1 MKKVLLSLLLLL
13 TLSGCA
19 HIHMENSREEPVAL
33 QPRESLTTKIPELDG
48 PAITIAVYGF
58 QDKTGQM
65 KPNDKLAVFS
75 KAVTQGAEVF
85 LIKSLQDSKNWFK
98 VVERVGLDN
107 LIKER
112 QLIRNQREVYEGK
125 DARPLKPMTVAGV
138 MIEGGIIG
146 YDSNIRSGG
155 NGARFLGIGG
165 SQQYRVDEIVISMR
179 LISVNS
185 GEVLLTSAVSKTIY
199 STQHNVGV
207 LRFVDAGTKAL
218 ELENGMAL
226 NEPTTYA
233 VRVAIEQAV
242 HDMIIE
248 GEKKGIWRFK
258 KPKPVVEQSTPT
270 VNAVPEKPEEKK
282 DELVQPQT
290 SQAPQGAPE
299 PVPAA
304 PIEPVGGKSNEAI
317 PGVEPKKEEKVTRIV
332 PIKPEHLVVI
342 DEKTEAKAET
352 KTIIPSQ
359 ELKSNAELFAPRYLA
374 QDAFVYKEA
383 NEKSQRT
390 WLLKKGTELTI
401 ISPGPEGWH
410 LVRDAEK
417 RKGFVKQ
424 DVLTNKQQ

>member
-1 MKKVLLSLLLLL
+1 MKRVLLSLLIV
-13 TLSGCA
+13 TALSGCA
-19 HIHMENSREEPVAL
+19 TIHMDASREEPVAL
-33 QPRESLTTKIPELDG
+33 KPRENLTTKIPHLDG
-48 PAITIAVYGF
+48 PPIAIAVYGF

-65 KPNDKLAVFS
+65 KPNDRLAVFS

-125 DARPLKPMTVAGV
+125 DAKPLKPMTVAGV

-165 SQQYRVDEIVISMR
+165 SQQYRVDEIVISLR

-185 GEVLLTSAVSKTIY
+185 GEVLLTNAVSKTIY

-218 ELENGMAL
+218 ELENGQAL

-233 VRVAIEQAV
+233 VRVSIEQAV
-242 HDMIIE
+242 YDMIVE
-248 GEKKGIWRFK
+248 GEKKGLWRYK
-258 KPKPVVEQSTPT
+258 VEKPT
-270 VNAVPEKPEEKK
+270 VIEEKK
-282 DELVQPQT
+282 DQVVVPQAPVTPQSSVTVEPVKQENIDKEPIVETTLEKTSIVVPVQPLQILVT
-290 SQAPQGAPE
+290 E
-299 PVPAA
+299 
-304 PIEPVGGKSNEAI
+304 
-317 PGVEPKKEEKVTRIV
+317 KKTDVEEKVDQPTAVIV
-332 PIKPEHLVVI
+332 KHPDSV
-342 DEKTEAKAET
+342 KANT
-352 KTIIPSQ
+352 QLWS
-359 ELKSNAELFAPRYLA
+359 PRYLT
-374 QDAFVYKEA
+374 QDSYVYKEP

-390 WLLKKGTELTI
+390 WQLKKGTEFNI

-410 LVRDAEK
+410 YVTDAEK
-417 RKGFVKQ
+417 RKGYVRT
-424 DVLTNKQQ
+424 DVLSEHKP

>member
-1 MKKVLLSLLLLL
+1 MKQTAVILMLMLML

-19 HIHMENSREEPVAL
+19 HVHMEAGKEDPVTL
-33 QPRESLTTKIPELDG
+33 LPRESLTSKIPELDG
-48 PAITIAVYGF
+48 PPITIAVYGF

-65 KPNDKLAVFS
+65 KPSDRLALFS

-107 LIKER
+107 LVKER

-125 DARPLKPMTVAGV
+125 DAKPLKPMTVAGV

-165 SQQYRVDEIVISMR
+165 SQQYRVDEVVISMR

-185 GEVLLTSAVSKTIY
+185 GEVLITTAVSKTIF

-242 HDMIIE
+242 YDMIVE
-248 GEKKGIWRFK
+248 GEKKGLWRYK
-258 KPKPVVEQSTPT
+258 KTAPLA
-270 VNAVPEKPEEKK
+270 AVP
-282 DELVQPQT
+282 
-290 SQAPQGAPE
+290 APVKE
-299 PVPAA
+299 
-304 PIEPVGGKSNEAI
+304 
-317 PGVEPKKEEKVTRIV
+317 EPKKEVAKIEEKKEAVAQPQPKVSAPAVETKVEEKKAEPKALFGQRKLKEAEFIYKDPNNKSQKTWMFKKDSVVNVVQPGSEGWVKVIDREKRGGWILNDRLEKV
-332 PIKPEHLVVI
+332 
-342 DEKTEAKAET
+342 D
-352 KTIIPSQ
+352 
-359 ELKSNAELFAPRYLA
+359 
-374 QDAFVYKEA
+374 
-383 NEKSQRT
+383 
-390 WLLKKGTELTI
+390 
-401 ISPGPEGWH
+401 
-410 LVRDAEK
+410 
-417 RKGFVKQ
+417 
-424 DVLTNKQQ
+424 

>member
-1 MKKVLLSLLLLL
+1 MKKLVLSLLIAT

-19 HIHMENSREEPVAL
+19 TIHMEAGKEEPVAL
-33 QPRESLTTKIPELDG
+33 QPRENLTTKIPDLDG
-48 PAITIAVYGF
+48 PPIAIAVYGF
-58 QDKTGQM
+58 TDKTGQM

-185 GEVLLTSAVSKTIY
+185 GEVLLTTAVSKTIF
-199 STQHNVGV
+199 STQHNVGM

-242 HDMIIE
+242 YDMIVE

-258 KPKPVVEQSTPT
+258 KSVQASR
-270 VNAVPEKPEEKK
+270 PEEVKVEEKK
-282 DELVQPQT
+282 DVVIQTQPISETKPEAELVPRVVPRVSKEVKQEEVKVEEKKDVVVQPQT
-290 SQAPQGAPE
+290 
-299 PVPAA
+299 
-304 PIEPVGGKSNEAI
+304 KSE
-317 PGVEPKKEEKVTRIV
+317 T
-332 PIKPEHLVVI
+332 
-342 DEKTEAKAET
+342 KTEAV
-352 KTIIPSQ
+352 PSTATEVKKEQ
-359 ELKSNAELFAPRYLA
+359 PKDPVDLFGTRVLKE
-374 QDAFVYKEA
+374 DAYVYKEA
-383 NEKSQRT
+383 DDKSQRT

>member
-1 MKKVLLSLLLLL
+1 MKRLILSLLIA
-13 TLSGCA
+13 TALSGCA
-19 HIHMENSREEPVAL
+19 HIHMDASREEPVAL

-48 PAITIAVYGF
+48 PPITIAVYGF

-165 SQQYRVDEIVISMR
+165 SQQYRVDEIVVSMR

-185 GEVLLTSAVSKTIY
+185 GEVLLTTAVSKTIF

-242 HDMIIE
+242 YDMIVQ
-248 GEKKGIWRFK
+248 GEKKGIWRYK
-258 KPKPVVEQSTPT
+258 KVVPAVVKEEVKVEPT
-270 VNAVPEKPEEKK
+270 VEVKVEEVKVEEVKVEEKK
-282 DELVQPQT
+282 DVVVQPQT
-290 SQAPQGAPE
+290 QS
-299 PVPAA
+299 
-304 PIEPVGGKSNEAI
+304 
-317 PGVEPKKEEKVTRIV
+317 
-332 PIKPEHLVVI
+332 
-342 DEKTEAKAET
+342 ET
-352 KTIIPSQ
+352 KTQTVPSAAT
-359 ELKSNAELFAPRYLA
+359 EVKKDPVDLFGTRVLKE
-374 QDAFVYKEA
+374 DAYVYKEA

-390 WLLKKGTELTI
+390 WQLKKGTELTI

-424 DVLTNKQQ
+424 DVLTNKPQ

>member
-1 MKKVLLSLLLLL
+1 MKRVLLSLLIAS

-19 HIHMENSREEPVAL
+19 HIHMEASKEDPIVL
-33 QPRESLTTKIPELDG
+33 QPRESLANKLPELDG
-48 PAITIAVYGF
+48 PPITIAVYGF

-75 KAVTQGAEVF
+75 KAVTQGSEVF
-85 LIKSLQDSKNWFK
+85 LIKSLQDSRNWFK

-125 DARPLKPMTVAGV
+125 DAKPLKPMTVAGV

-165 SQQYRVDEIVISMR
+165 SQQYRVDEIVISLR

-185 GEVLLTSAVSKTIY
+185 GEVLLSNAVSKTIF

-218 ELENGMAL
+218 ELENGSAL

-242 HDMIIE
+242 YDMIIE

-258 KPKPVVEQSTPT
+258 KPKPVVEQSTPA
-270 VNAVPEKPEEKK
+270 VNAVPEKTEEKK
-282 DELVQPQT
+282 NELVQPQT
-290 SQAPQGAPE
+290 SQTPQGASE

-304 PIEPVGGKSNEAI
+304 PIEPVSGKSNEAI
-317 PGVEPKKEEKVTRIV
+317 PGVESKKEEKITRVIPV
-332 PIKPEHLVVI
+332 QSEHVVN
-342 DEKTEAKAET
+342 EKAET
-352 KTIIPSQ
+352 KAET
-359 ELKSNAELFAPRYLA
+359 KAELFEPRYLT

-390 WLLKKGTELTI
+390 WLLKKGTKLTI
-401 ISPGPEGWH
+401 QSPGPEGWH
-410 LVRDAEK
+410 FVQDEEK
-417 RKGFVKQ
+417 RKGFVKANM
-424 DVLTNKQQ
+424 LSLHKP

>member
-1 MKKVLLSLLLLL
+1 MKKLALSLLVAGTL
-13 TLSGCA
+13 TGCA
-19 HIHMENSREEPVAL
+19 NIHMELAKEEPIAL
-33 QPRESLTTKIPELDG
+33 QARESLTTKLPELDG
-48 PAITIAVYGF
+48 PPIAIAVYGF

-65 KPNDKLAVFS
+65 KPNDRLAVFS

-125 DARPLKPMTVAGV
+125 DAKPLKPMTVAGV

-146 YDSNIRSGG
+146 YDSNVRSGG

-165 SQQYRVDEIVISMR
+165 SQQYRVDEVIISMR

-185 GEVLLTSAVSKTIY
+185 GEVLITNAVSKTIY

-218 ELENGMAL
+218 ELENGSAL

-242 HDMIIE
+242 YDMIVE
-248 GEKKGIWRFK
+248 GEKKGLWRYK
-258 KPKPVVEQSTPT
+258 KVKSDQPPVVQKITPVVEQ
-270 VNAVPEKPEEKK
+270 EIKK
-282 DELVQPQT
+282 DEKVDVKIEKKVE
-290 SQAPQGAPE
+290 APE
-299 PVPAA
+299 PVAKQSDN
-304 PIEPVGGKSNEAI
+304 V
-317 PGVEPKKEEKVTRIV
+317 
-332 PIKPEHLVVI
+332 KPTTQSL
-342 DEKTEAKAET
+342 
-352 KTIIPSQ
+352 S
-359 ELKSNAELFAPRYLA
+359 PRYLKE
-374 QDAFVYKEA
+374 DSYVYKES

-390 WLLKKGTELTI
+390 WLLKKGTEFNTI
-401 ISPGPEGWH
+401 SSGPEGWYY
-410 LVRDAEK
+410 VVDAEK
-417 RKGFVKQ
+417 RKGYVKS
-424 DVLTNKQQ
+424 DVLSEHKP

>member
-1 MKKVLLSLLLLL
+1 MRHKWLSLLTVLA
-13 TLSGCA
+13 LSGCA
-19 HIHMENSREEPVAL
+19 ATYMETAKEEPVAL
-33 QPRESLTTKIPELDG
+33 KPRENLTTKIPQLDG
-48 PAITIAVYGF
+48 PPITIAVYGF
-58 QDKTGQM
+58 TDKTGQM
-65 KPNDKLAVFS
+65 KPNDRLAVFS

-125 DARPLKPMTVAGV
+125 DAKPLKPMTVAGV

-165 SQQYRVDEIVISMR
+165 SQQYRVDEVVISLR

-185 GEVLLTSAVSKTIY
+185 GEILITNAVSKTIY

-218 ELENGMAL
+218 ELENGQAL

-233 VRVAIEQAV
+233 VRIAIEQAV
-242 HDMIIE
+242 YDMIIE

-258 KPKPVVEQSTPT
+258 TPT
-270 VNAVPEKPEEKK
+270 VQSKPVTQEEKK
-282 DELVQPQT
+282 DELVQSQT
-290 SQAPQGAPE
+290 SQAPQGAPD
-299 PVPAA
+299 PVPPPPVEPIQRESNEESKGVKPDAEKA
-304 PIEPVGGKSNEAI
+304 TGIVDTKTESPVVTEERTETKIEPKIESLT
-317 PGVEPKKEEKVTRIV
+317 PVEIVTPTV
-332 PIKPEHLVVI
+332 QL
-342 DEKTEAKAET
+342 
-352 KTIIPSQ
+352 Q
-359 ELKSNAELFAPRYLA
+359 YFRYLK
-374 QDAFVYKEA
+374 QDSFVYKEP

-390 WLLKKGTELTI
+390 WLLKKGTEFNTV
-401 ISPGPEGWH
+401 SPGPEGWYY
-410 LVRDAEK
+410 VVDAEK
-417 RKGFVKQ
+417 RKGYVRT
-424 DVLTNKQQ
+424 DVLSEHKP

>member
-1 MKKVLLSLLLLL
+1 MKRVLLSWLVA
-13 TLSGCA
+13 TALSGCA
-19 HIHMENSREEPVAL
+19 TVHMEAAQEEPVAL
-33 QPRESLTTKIPELDG
+33 KPKENLTAKIPQLDG
-48 PAITIAVYGF
+48 PPITIAVYGF

-165 SQQYRVDEIVISMR
+165 SQQYRVDEIVISLR

-185 GEVLLTSAVSKTIY
+185 GEVLLTNAVSKTIY
-199 STQHNVGV
+199 STQHNVGM
-207 LRFVDAGTKAL
+207 LRFIDAGTRAL
-218 ELENGMAL
+218 ELENGQAL

-242 HDMIIE
+242 YDMIVE
-248 GEKKGIWRFK
+248 GEKKGLWRYRTA
-258 KPKPVVEQSTPT
+258 KP
-270 VNAVPEKPEEKK
+270 AIPEEKK
-282 DELVQPQT
+282 DELVQDPTPKANAAQP
-290 SQAPQGAPE
+290 SAAPE
-299 PVPAA
+299 P
-304 PIEPVGGKSNEAI
+304 EKSNE
-317 PGVEPKKEEKVTRIV
+317 PGKREDDGRGNEQSKAVEEKAVTK
-332 PIKPEHLVVI
+332 PI
-342 DEKTEAKAET
+342 ET
-352 KTIIPSQ
+352 KMAHDSARSLFGKRV
-359 ELKSNAELFAPRYLA
+359 LKQDSYLYAEQDYTSTKKWLF
-374 QDAFVYKEA
+374 
-383 NEKSQRT
+383 
-390 WLLKKGTELTI
+390 KKGVVVDVRQ
-401 ISPGPEGWH
+401 PGNEGWIKVTDSESRGGWIRIEQ
-410 LVRDAEK
+410 LEE
-417 RKGFVKQ
+417 VK
-424 DVLTNKQQ
+424 

>member
-1 MKKVLLSLLLLL
+1 MKRILLSLILL

-19 HIHMENSREEPVAL
+19 HVHMAAGKEDPVAL
-33 QPRESLTTKIPELDG
+33 QPRESLTAKIPELDG
-48 PAITIAVYGF
+48 PPITIAVYGF
-58 QDKTGQM
+58 TDKTGQM

-185 GEVLLTSAVSKTIY
+185 GEVLITNAVSKTIF

-242 HDMIIE
+242 YDMIIE
-248 GEKKGIWRFK
+248 GEKKGIWRYK
-258 KPKPVVEQSTPT
+258 KTVQVPVKAEVK
-270 VNAVPEKPEEKK
+270 VEEKK
-282 DELVQPQT
+282 EVVVQPQPKVSAST
-290 SQAPQGAPE
+290 
-299 PVPAA
+299 
-304 PIEPVGGKSNEAI
+304 
-317 PGVEPKKEEKVTRIV
+317 VETKVEEK
-332 PIKPEHLVVI
+332 
-342 DEKTEAKAET
+342 KTESKILFGQRRLKEAEF
-352 KTIIPSQ
+352 I
-359 ELKSNAELFAPRYLA
+359 
-374 QDAFVYKEA
+374 YKEP
-383 NEKSQRT
+383 NDKSQKT
-390 WLLKKGTELTI
+390 WQFKKGTVVNVLQ
-401 ISPGPEGWH
+401 SGSEGW
-410 LVRDAEK
+410 VRVTDSEN
-417 RKGFVKQ
+417 RSGWVRVEQMEEVK
-424 DVLTNKQQ
+424 